1 MSSLPVPDLR
11 EGLPDSGRAAR
22 MRRLM
27 WWHARMLPA
36 IVGRRDL
43 QAVLRY
49 ADVRPDPRFAGIPA
63 EAIAGW
69 VIAATRKPWLM
80 RKRRC
85 LRQGLLGMRFM
96 RLAGHDPELH
106 FGIERQSLAR
116 PAVAAH
122 CWVVLSGRPVL
133 NDILEDMEPL
143 HVWRPA

>member
-1 MSSLPVPDLR
+1 MSSLQPPDAA
-11 EGLPDSGRAAR
+11 EGLSRRAAR
-22 MRRLM
+22 MRRLI
-27 WWHARMLPA
+27 WWHARLLPA
-36 IVGRRDL
+36 IVGNRDL
-43 QAVLRY
+43 TTVLRY
-49 ADVRPDPRFAGIPA
+49 TDVRPDPAFAGLPA

-69 VIAATRKPWLM
+69 VLAATRKPWLM

-106 FGIERQSLAR
+106 FGIDRRSLAE

-122 CWVVLSGRPVL
+122 CWVVLAGRPVL

-143 HVWRPA
+143 HVWRPT